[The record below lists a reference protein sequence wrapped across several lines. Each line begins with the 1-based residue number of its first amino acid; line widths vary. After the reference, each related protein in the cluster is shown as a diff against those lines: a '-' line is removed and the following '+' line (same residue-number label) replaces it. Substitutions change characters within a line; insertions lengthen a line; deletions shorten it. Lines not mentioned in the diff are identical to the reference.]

1 MRRALTLLAAV
12 AGWVAVIQIAAG
24 SVAPVP
30 EFQVQGLAASE
41 VVVGLVDGNRLDK
54 STTSV
59 ERAVVTTTTTTTPP
73 TTTSTVVDAP
83 TTTAAPATTTTTRA
97 PRTATTAAPAPAPT
111 TTAATVTTAAPTT
124 TTTAASSGN
133 FSSSAESDFVSRIN
147 NLRASVG
154 LRALRTDSGLH
165 GYARNWSEEMATS
178 GSFRH
183 SDIGAYIK
191 NTSWGTIGENIGKG
205 GSVGGIFEAL
215 KKSQSHYDNMV
226 NPGFTHIG
234 VGVYVDAN
242 GTIWTTHVFG
252 G

>member
-1 MRRALTLLAAV
+1 M
-12 AGWVAVIQIAAG
+12 AVIQIAAG

-30 EFQVQGLAASE
+30 EFQVQGLETSE
-41 VVVGLVDGNRLDK
+41 VVVGLVDDIRADK
-54 STTSV
+54 TTTSV
-59 ERAVVTTTTTTTPP
+59 ERAVVTATTSTTTTTT
-73 TTTSTVVDAP
+73 TT

-97 PRTATTAAPAPAPT
+97 PRTSTTAAPAPAPT
-111 TTAATVTTAAPTT
+111 TTAPTVTTAAPTT
-124 TTTAASSGN
+124 TTTAAPSGN

-154 LRALRTDSGLH
+154 LPALRTHSGLH